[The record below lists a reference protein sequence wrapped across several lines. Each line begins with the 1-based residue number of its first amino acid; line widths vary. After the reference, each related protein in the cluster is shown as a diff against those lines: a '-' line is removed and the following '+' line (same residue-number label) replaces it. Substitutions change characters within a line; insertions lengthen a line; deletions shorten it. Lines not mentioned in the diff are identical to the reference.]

1 MAFKLVYRS
10 KGGREEKPLAGPRVT
25 IGRDGTNQIVIA
37 DESRSISRFHARLDH
52 DGRQWHIADTGST
65 NRTRLN
71 GELLEP
77 EAAQALADGDT
88 ILLGNLEVHFV
99 READEAIVFEE
110 VPPDAQ
116 SITVKTA
123 PRVKDLPSLIAALPS
138 APLTKEAAEPSR
150 GLSRPSRC

>member
-1 MAFKLVYRS
+1 MPGWITTAASGASRTPAPPT
-10 KGGREEKPLAGPRVT
+10 GR
-25 IGRDGTNQIVIA
+25 
-37 DESRSISRFHARLDH
+37 
-52 DGRQWHIADTGST
+52 GST
-65 NRTRLN
+65 

-110 VPPDAQ
+110 GPPDAQ

-138 APLTKEAAEPSR
+138 APLTKRGGRRISR
-150 GLSRPSRC
+150 AGSTQAIAVLTTVSGAGSPP